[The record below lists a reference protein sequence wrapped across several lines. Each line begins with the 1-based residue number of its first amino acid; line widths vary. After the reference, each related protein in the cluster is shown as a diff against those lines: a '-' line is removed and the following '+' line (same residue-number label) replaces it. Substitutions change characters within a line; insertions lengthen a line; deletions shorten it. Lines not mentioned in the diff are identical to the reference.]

1 MSDLGWTIESI
12 GYNKD
17 KNAFIA
23 NASTGAAGT
32 LAVANALAIRNKER
46 KSDNLQ
52 LIVVLYL
59 ISGFAV
65 GTWGYIKQSIIW
77 LSAAKQTKVNFTAA
91 LAHLLIPPFALFF
104 PALCAWLAIKSNW
117 LPRGS
122 EMFPGSF
129 IVVPLIVLTFSF
141 LAAYLSLSFVNRRS
155 SVDDFIGVGAAFFQS
170 ISCLLVYG
178 AIAVLIV
185 DQYKDD
191 LFPASMNK
199 LSVSKKNKSTTVIS
213 ESSSVQNSPLKTEPA
228 QSIAKTSDVLKEAPI
243 SEVSQTNPTEVK
255 TTAST
260 GYRVC
265 NLDPNGENFL
275 SLKAEANGSSAR
287 ILKMTDGTAL
297 TLLDK
302 NGEWYQVQ
310 MTNGKTGWANS
321 QWLCQANGQLIT
333 TEKAASIT
341 SSNQPIS
348 PSFNC
353 KNASSSVEKMI
364 CNSEE
369 LSKLD
374 VQLSDLYKTALSVD
388 PDKELLKQYQNNWR
402 KNIRDVCT
410 LDSCV
415 KTAYKNRIAELFH
428 FK

>member
-23 NASTGAAGT
+23 KASTGAAGT
-32 LAVANALAIRNKER
+32 LVLTNALVTRSKER

-52 LIVVLYL
+52 LIIILYL
-59 ISGFAV
+59 IGGFAI

-77 LSAAKQTKVNFTAA
+77 LSAAKQSKVNLSAA
-91 LAHLLIPPFALFF
+91 LAHLLIPPFALCF
-104 PALCAWLAIKSNW
+104 PAFCVWLLFATENKWFPS
-117 LPRGS
+117 GS
-122 EMFPGSF
+122 VLSTAQVTVF
-129 IVVPLIVLTFSF
+129 PLIFLLFTF

-155 SVDDFIGVGAAFFQS
+155 SVDDFIGIGAEFFQS

-185 DQYKDD
+185 DQNKGD
-191 LFPASMNK
+191 LSPSSMNK
-199 LSVSKKNKSTTVIS
+199 LSVSKKNKSTNETS
-213 ESSSVQNSPLKTEPA
+213 ESSSVQNSPLNPESA
-228 QSIAKTSDVLKEAPI
+228 QAIAKTSDARKETPM
-243 SEVSQTNPTEVK
+243 SELPQTNLTKVE

-287 ILKMTDGTAL
+287 ILKMTDGTTL

-321 QWLCQANGQLIT
+321 KWLCQANGQQTT
-333 TEKAASIT
+333 TEKTTSIT
-341 SSNQPIS
+341 SSNQPIA

-353 KNASSSVEKMI
+353 QNASTRVEKMI

-369 LSKLD
+369 LARLD
-374 VQLSDLYKTALSVD
+374 AQLSVVYKNVLAID
-388 PDKELLKQYQNNWR
+388 PDKELLKKYQDNWR
-402 KNIRDVCT
+402 KTIRDVCSIE
-410 LDSCV
+410 SCV
-415 KTAYKNRIAELFH
+415 KSAYKNRIAELR
-428 FK
+428 